1 MLSLCGIGLSP
12 VRCRTIIFASGA
24 GGVGGGATPP
34 PEEIFLDCEEPEPE
48 AETVADVVE
57 RIVLRWGRLTREAL
71 ARQERI
77 VQRWGRL
84 TRGARRLAHLRRW
97 WGILGHWLREVRR
110 RGQDRDHPLLG

>member
-1 MLSLCGIGLSP
+1 M
-12 VRCRTIIFASGA
+12 RCRTIIFASGA

-34 PEEIFLDCEEPEPE
+34 PEETFLDCEEPEPE